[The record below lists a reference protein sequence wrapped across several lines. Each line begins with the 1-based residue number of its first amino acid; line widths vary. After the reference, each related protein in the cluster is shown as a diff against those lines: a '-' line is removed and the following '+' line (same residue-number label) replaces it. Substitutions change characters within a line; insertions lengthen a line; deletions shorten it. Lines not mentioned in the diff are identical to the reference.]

1 MSKTLKTNNL
11 GERPAIRTLLAISLC
26 ATMAAFGCTTDRN
39 LGNGDPV
46 VTPGLRTSPI
56 GGNSPGSESPAVP
69 PPMMSSYNGSDALP
83 SVRPRIA
90 PQTTA
95 AEAAA
100 IMAEHQP
107 RVRVLGPASPNSG
120 GRPYYSDR
128 TMYASGQLSNG
139 SSINSTIYNPNP
151 NGAAITSGAGEAIVG
166 GAVATVDTTGAAT
179 VVPTTSGAVTP
190 TNAAIPVP
198 AGFAAVGTLSP
209 TAAAVVN
216 PPASI
221 SSSSTLAT
229 VSSSRTAGGTV
240 TAATPTAT
248 TATTTATA
256 ATTAATTT
264 VGTGMTSVVNPI
276 RVTNTN
282 GRIVVSNTSSS
293 RQQ

>member
-1 MSKTLKTNNL
+1 MSKTLKTNDL
-11 GERPAIRTLLAISLC
+11 TERPAIRTLLVISLC
-26 ATMAAFGCTTDRN
+26 AAMAAFGCTTDRN

-56 GGNSPGSESPAVP
+56 GGNSSGSETPVVP
-69 PPMMSSYNGSDALP
+69 PPMMSSYTGADALP
-83 SVRPRIA
+83 VVRPRLA

-107 RVRVLGPASPNSG
+107 RVRVLGPASPDSG

-128 TMYASGQLSNG
+128 MAYPSQQASYG

-151 NGAAITSGAGEAIVG
+151 NGAAITSGVGESVFSDTGI
-166 GAVATVDTTGAAT
+166 VDTTATNMTGAAT
-179 VVPTTSGAVTP
+179 VIPTAGGAGTP
-190 TNAAIPVP
+190 TSAAIAVP
-198 AGFAAVGTLSP
+198 SGFAAVGTLSP

-221 SSSSTLAT
+221 SSSSTLAAA
-229 VSSSRTAGGTV
+229 SSSRTAGRTL
-240 TAATPTAT
+240 TPATPTT
-248 TATTTATA
+248 NATTTNA
-256 ATTAATTT
+256 ATMT
-264 VGTGMTSVVNPI
+264 VGTGATSTVNPI
-276 RVTNTN
+276 RVMNTN
-282 GRIVVSNTSSS
+282 GRIVVTNTSPS

>member
-1 MSKTLKTNNL
+1 MSKTLKTNHL
-11 GERPAIRTLLAISLC
+11 SERPAIRALLVISLC

-83 SVRPRIA
+83 AVRPRVA

-107 RVRVLGPASPNSG
+107 RVRVLGTVSPNSG

-128 TMYASGQLSNG
+128 AQYASGQVSNG
-139 SSINSTIYNPNP
+139 YSINSTIYNPNP
-151 NGAAITSGAGEAIVG
+151 NGAAITSGVGEAIVG
-166 GAVATVDTTGAAT
+166 STVATNVVDATNAAT

-190 TNAAIPVP
+190 TSAAIPVP

-229 VSSSRTAGGTV
+229 VSSSRTAGSTV
-240 TAATPTAT
+240 TAATPTP
-248 TATTTATA
+248 TATTTGT
-256 ATTAATTT
+256 TTAVGAGAT
-264 VGTGMTSVVNPI
+264 SAVNPI

-282 GRIVVSNTSSS
+282 GRIMVSNTGTTG